1 VSTGALH
8 DLPLEREGG
17 GIANRVIVAT
27 QWTLRDSFGHRFSQ
41 QQMIRLVNKQR
52 PAFKRKPIL
61 AVLDAMSDPADGRYQ
76 RLNRHVEGDQVS
88 YSCREYADQYSSD
101 FATSIF
107 SK

>member
-1 VSTGALH
+1 V
-8 DLPLEREGG
+8 P
-17 GIANRVIVAT
+17 
-27 QWTLRDSFGHRFSQ
+27 
-41 QQMIRLVNKQR
+41 
-52 PAFKRKPIL
+52 
-61 AVLDAMSDPADGRYQ
+61 DAMSDPADGRYQ